1 MRNPVDFTGKTVIVT
16 GAGTGVGRGI
26 VIRFLE
32 QGANVVVCD
41 LEKPET
47 LPEVDGNV
55 AAFTTADVRDFDQVT
70 KVVDFAVEKFGR
82 LDVLINNAG
91 GTPYKKANEA
101 TPQYTNDVISLNL
114 TATIFFCQAANKAM
128 QKQDEGGAIVNI
140 GSVSAIRPSPGTAA
154 YGAAK
159 AGVASLTT
167 SLALEWAP
175 KVRLNT
181 ITCGLIKT
189 EKAHLHYGDEETIGR
204 ICETVPLRRL
214 ARPEDIGDTCL
225 YLASPL
231 SSYVS
236 GSTVT
241 VHGGGDRPAYMGAIK
256 NSYK

>member
-1 MRNPVDFTGKTVIVT
+1 MRNPIDFTGKVVVIT

-26 VIRFLE
+26 VNRFLE
-32 QGANVVVCD
+32 QGAKVVVCD
-41 LEKPET
+41 LEEPET

-55 AAFTTADVRDFDQVT
+55 AAFITADVREVEQVNQ
-70 KVVDFAVEKFGR
+70 VVDFAVEKFGR

-91 GTPYKKANEA
+91 GTPYAKAADA
-101 TPQYTNDVISLNL
+101 TPQYTEAVIRLNL
-114 TATIFFCQAANKAM
+114 IAPILFCQAANKIM
-128 QKQDEGGAIVNI
+128 QEQEEGGVIVNI

-159 AGVASLTT
+159 AGLTNLT
-167 SLALEWAP
+167 NSLALEWAP

-181 ITCGLIKT
+181 ITAGLIKT
-189 EKAHLHYGDEETIGR
+189 EKAHLHYGDEAAIGR

-214 ARPEDIGDTCL
+214 ANPEDIGDTCL